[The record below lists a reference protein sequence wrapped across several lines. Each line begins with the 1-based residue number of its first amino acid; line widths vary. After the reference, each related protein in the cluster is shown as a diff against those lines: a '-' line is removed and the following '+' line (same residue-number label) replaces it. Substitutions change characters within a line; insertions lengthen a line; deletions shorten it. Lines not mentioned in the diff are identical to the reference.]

1 MVIYMREECKK
12 CGMCMNS
19 FHRTSKETN
28 DLVKRLNVI
37 EGQIKGVRQMLEYE
51 RKCEDVL
58 IQVSAITKSLQS
70 FGNTL
75 LKSHLETCVTKKI
88 LNGENNAIDEA
99 MDLFKK
105 LY

>member
-1 MVIYMREECKK
+1 MREECKN

-19 FHRTSKETN
+19 FHRTEKETQ
-28 DLVKRLNVI
+28 DLIKRLNVI
-37 EGQIKGVRQMLEYE
+37 EGQIKGVRQMLESE

-70 FGNTL
+70 FGNIL

-88 LNGENNAIDEA
+88 LSGENKAIDEA